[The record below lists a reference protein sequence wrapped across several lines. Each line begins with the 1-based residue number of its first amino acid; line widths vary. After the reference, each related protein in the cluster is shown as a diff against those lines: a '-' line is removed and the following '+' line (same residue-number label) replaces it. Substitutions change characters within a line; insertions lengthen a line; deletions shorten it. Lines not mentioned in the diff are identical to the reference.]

1 MRAMLREMT
10 TGGEVDTLDL
20 VNSESRKADGRPW
33 VLVNFVT
40 SIDGATTVKGKSSAL
55 GDDDDLAMFKAIRSL
70 PDVILVGARTVRA
83 EDYQPVVLDE
93 ERRAVRRE
101 RGQADDP
108 ILAIVSGSLGIDPE
122 ARVFGDPEHKPLIL
136 TSTTADPGRL
146 VNIGDMA
153 EIAFLIELTP
163 EKILDQLGAAS
174 VVLLEGGPTLTG
186 QFVAAGLVDEMCLT
200 VSPLLVGGES
210 KRVAVGAEAGPP
222 LGMRLDRAHLGERS
236 LFLRYLRAEEK
247 EES

>member
-1 MRAMLREMT
+1 MLRELT
-10 TGGEVDTLDL
+10 TGGEVEALDL
-20 VNSESRKADGRPW
+20 VNSESRKAEGRPW

-55 GDDDDLAMFKAIRSL
+55 GDADDLTMFKAIRSL
-70 PDVILVGARTVRA
+70 PDVILVGAGTVRA

-93 ERRAVRRE
+93 ERRVFRRE
-101 RGQADDP
+101 RGQSDDP

-122 ARVFGDPEHKPLIL
+122 ARVFADPDHKPLIL

-163 EKILDQLGAAS
+163 KKILDQLGAAS

-200 VSPLLVGGES
+200 VSPLLVGGDS

-222 LGMRLDRAHLGERS
+222 LGMTLDRAHLGEGS